1 MTKRDFD
8 TAAKTWDLN
17 EERVRMGTSIADAMI
32 AALGLNGTETVLD
45 YGTGTGIVALRM
57 QPLVRQ
63 VIAADSSRGML
74 DVLDN
79 KVKASGTTN
88 VRTVI
93 LDLERNDVVMDDI
106 HPDVVVSAMTLHH
119 IADTGRFAKALYGLL
134 PTGGKI
140 AIADLDTESG
150 DFHSDNTGVEHF
162 GFDRVELNRVF
173 STAGFQGIKLGTAYN
188 FVRPI
193 PEGGEKNF
201 PIFLLSA
208 GKP

>member
-1 MTKRDFD
+1 MKRDFD

-17 EERVRMGTSIADAMI
+17 EARMRMSTSIADSMV
-32 AALGLNGTETVLD
+32 AALDLAGSETLLD

-74 DVLDN
+74 DELEDKL
-79 KVKASGTTN
+79 KVSGTTN

-93 LDLERNDVVMDDI
+93 LDLEHSKATLDDVR
-106 HPDVVVSAMTLHH
+106 PDVIVSAMTLHH
-119 IADTGRFAKALYGLL
+119 IADTARFAAALHSLL
-134 PTGGKI
+134 PSGGKI

-162 GFDRVELNRVF
+162 GFDREALRRIF
-173 STAGFQGIKLGTAYN
+173 SDVGFQTIRVDTAYE

-193 PEGGEKNF
+193 PEGGEKAF
-201 PIFLLSA
+201 SIFLLSA
-208 GKP
+208 CRI